1 MKKKWVRCIFV
12 ILCILVLIVI
22 VNFMPTLSLKTDK
35 MTELE
40 GKWINV
46 YYETEAEA
54 AKDVYEYYN
63 TKDNDL
69 GRVPNQG
76 DTWEVSYDR
85 LQVLL
90 GNNKNHRQYVDLI
103 KRIPPKKSAK

>member
-40 GKWINV
+40 TSYEKSSIN
-46 YYETEAEA
+46 
-54 AKDVYEYYN
+54 
-63 TKDNDL
+63 
-69 GRVPNQG
+69 
-76 DTWEVSYDR
+76 
-85 LQVLL
+85 
-90 GNNKNHRQYVDLI
+90 
-103 KRIPPKKSAK
+103 